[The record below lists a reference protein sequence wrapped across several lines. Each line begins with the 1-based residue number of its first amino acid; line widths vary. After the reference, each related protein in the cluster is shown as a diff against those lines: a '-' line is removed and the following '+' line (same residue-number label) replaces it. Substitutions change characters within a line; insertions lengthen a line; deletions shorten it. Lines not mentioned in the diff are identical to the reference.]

1 VTRIALLA
9 VALAP
14 LLGCGPSPEQKIELA
29 RRIVHSWT
37 ATIEKASEALHR
49 GAVPRVF
56 VRQIVE
62 AAAES
67 RKAEAAS
74 PEWKTIPGED
84 RAALDDGIR
93 RLASLAGQPD
103 SSAAR

>member
-1 VTRIALLA
+1 VTRVALLA
-9 VALAP
+9 IALAP
-14 LLGCGPSPEQKIELA
+14 LLACGPSPEQKIELA
-29 RRIVHSWT
+29 RRTVHSWT
-37 ATIEKASEALHR
+37 ATIEKTSQALQS
-49 GAVPRVF
+49 GGVPRVF
-56 VRQIVE
+56 ARQIVD

-67 RKAEAAS
+67 RKAEAAT

-103 SSAAR
+103 STAAR